1 MRASVT
7 PQRTILALLLIGVI
21 LFPIVSTSPYLIH
34 VGILILIWSFVV
46 TVWSYMGRF
55 GIVSLCHGAFMGIG
69 AYSSFLLFNFFKWSP
84 WVGMGVGI
92 ILSSIVAGIVGYG
105 CFRFGVI
112 GHYFA
117 ITTLVIGELIMLLI
131 IAFRGITGGRLGLT
145 LNSIG
150 TAPFLRQS
158 LTLQFG
164 SKLVYYYLALVL
176 LLIGLYIWKRIDQ
189 SKIQVALKAIG
200 DDEVAA
206 ASIGINIVK
215 YKTSVTILSAA
226 LTTIGGV
233 IYGQYISY
241 FDPVSMVGSAASL
254 GICFKAILG
263 GMFTPWGPTVG
274 TLLIVSLEEYIRV
287 RYGTTFI
294 GYSNVGYAVIIIVLI
309 VFLPNG
315 LYGSLNDFFA
325 KRRRSHANLK
335 PLLRGQDERKTA
347 AL

>member
-1 MRASVT
+1 MRVWMT
-7 PQRTILALLLIGVI
+7 PQKTVFALILIGAV
-21 LFPIVSTSPYLIH
+21 LFPIFTTSPYLVH
-34 VGILILIWSFVV
+34 VAILILIWSFMV

-69 AYSSFLLFNFFKWSP
+69 AYTAFLLFNFFRCSP
-84 WVGMGVGI
+84 WIGMGIGVL
-92 ILSSIVAGIVGYG
+92 LSSILAGMIGYG

-117 ITTLVIGELIMLLI
+117 ITTLVIGELVMLVI

-150 TAPFLRQS
+150 TAPFFRQFLS
-158 LTLQFG
+158 LQFG
-164 SKLVYYYLALVL
+164 SKLVYYYFALIL
-176 LLIGLYIWKRIDQ
+176 LLISMYIWKKIDQ

-226 LTTIGGV
+226 FATIGGV

-254 GICFKAILG
+254 SICFKAILG
-263 GMFTPWGPTVG
+263 GMFTPWGPTIG
-274 TLLIVSLEEYIRV
+274 TILIVSLEEYIRV

-294 GYSNVGYAVIIIVLI
+294 GYSNIAYAIIIIALI
-309 VFLPNG
+309 IFLPNG
-315 LYGSLNDFFA
+315 LYGSLSDFFG
-325 KRRRSHANLK
+325 KKKKSHAAAKTIVRVEN
-335 PLLRGQDERKTA
+335 ERK
-347 AL
+347 ALTF

>member
-1 MRASVT
+1 MRASMT
-7 PQRTILALLLIGVI
+7 PQRAALALLLTGVI
-21 LFPIVSTSPYLIH
+21 LFPIVSVSPYLIH

-46 TVWSYMGRF
+46 TTWSYLGRF

-69 AYSSFLLFNFFKWSP
+69 AYTAFLLFNFFKWSP
-84 WVGMGVGI
+84 WIGMGIGI
-92 ILSSIVAGIVGYG
+92 VLSCIVAGIVGYG

-117 ITTLVIGELIMLLI
+117 VTTLVIGELIMLLI

-145 LNSIG
+145 LNPIG
-150 TAPFLRQS
+150 TAPLLRQF
-158 LTLQFG
+158 LTLQFE
-164 SKLVYYYLALVL
+164 SKLAYYYFALVL
-176 LLIGLYIWKRIDQ
+176 LLISLYIWKKIDR
-189 SKIQVALKAIG
+189 SKIRVALKAIG

-274 TLLIVSLEEYIRV
+274 AVLIVSLEEYIRV
-287 RYGTTFI
+287 RYGTAFI
-294 GYSNVGYAVIIIVLI
+294 GYSNIGYAIIIIVLI

-315 LYGSLNDFFA
+315 LYGSLSDFFRNRRKVQGTA
-325 KRRRSHANLK
+325 KA
-335 PLLRGQDERKTA
+335 PLREQDEREIVA
-347 AL
+347 V

>member
-1 MRASVT
+1 MRAGMNARGIV
-7 PQRTILALLLIGVI
+7 LGLLLVGAI

-69 AYSSFLLFNFFKWSP
+69 AYSTFLLFNFFKWSP
-84 WVGMGVGI
+84 WIGMGIGI
-92 ILSSIVAGIVGYG
+92 FLSCLLAGLVGYG

-150 TAPFLRQS
+150 TAPFFKQF
-158 LTLQFG
+158 LTLQFE
-164 SKLVYYYLALVL
+164 SKLAYYYFALLL
-176 LLIGLYIWKRIDQ
+176 LLIGLYIWKKIDL

-206 ASIGINIVK
+206 ASIGINIVR
-215 YKTSVTILSAA
+215 YKTTVTILSAA
-226 LTTIGGV
+226 LTTVGGV
-233 IYGQYISY
+233 LYGQYISY

-274 TLLIVSLEEYIRV
+274 TILIVSLEEYIRV

-294 GYSNVGYAVIIIVLI
+294 GYSNIGYAIIIIVLI

-315 LYGSLNDFFA
+315 LYGSLSDFVKK
-325 KRRRSHANLK
+325 KRSRLPSRL
-335 PLLRGQDERKTA
+335 PLREQDERKA
-347 AL
+347 VPL